1 MYFATSFSSFLMF
14 RQHLQAQDI
23 TLVQILAK
31 SCLFGK
37 QEEIKDGTK
46 R

>member
-1 MYFATSFSSFLMF
+1 MYFATSFSLFSCFVSIYRLKISHWF
-14 RQHLQAQDI
+14 NF
-23 TLVQILAK
+23 LAK